1 MKLVIDLGNTF
12 QKLAVF
18 SGEEMVY
25 VEMPVKITMKLLL
38 SIFNRFTI
46 NSAII
51 SSVIN
56 HDKEIE
62 SFISSR
68 CHCVVLDHNTPLPLV
83 NKYES
88 PETLGKDRLA
98 AAVAGNHLFLHE
110 DVLVID
116 AGTCIKYDFIN
127 SKAEYLGGAIS
138 PGLRI
143 KFNAL
148 HTFTEKLPLVELNH
162 FNGLIGKTTTESL
175 LSGVINGTVA
185 EIDGIIDRY
194 REIYPQI
201 QVVLSGG
208 DAEYLV
214 SKLKNKTFAVSY
226 IVLNG
231 LKIILDYND
240 NQETN

>member
-25 VEMPVKITMKLLL
+25 VEISEQITMKLLL
-38 SIFNRFTI
+38 SIFNRFAI
-46 NSAII
+46 ISAII
-51 SSVIN
+51 SSVIH

-62 SFISSR
+62 SFINSR
-68 CHCVVLDHNTPLPLV
+68 CQCVVLDHNTALPLL

-88 PETLGKDRLA
+88 TETLGKDRLA
-98 AAVAGNHLFLHE
+98 AAVAGNHFFSHN

-127 SKAEYLGGAIS
+127 SKSEYHGGAIS
-138 PGLRI
+138 PGLRM

-162 FNGLIGKTTTESL
+162 FNALVGKTTSESL
-175 LSGVINGTVA
+175 LSGVINGTLA

-240 NQETN
+240 NQKTH

>member
-1 MKLVIDLGNTF
+1 MKLVLDLGNTS

-18 SGEEMVY
+18 SGEEMVFI
-25 VEMPVKITMKLLL
+25 EIPELITTNLLL
-38 SIFNRFTI
+38 NIFNQFAI
-46 NSAII
+46 DSAII
-51 SSVIN
+51 SSVIH

-62 SFISSR
+62 SVVHAR

-98 AAVAGNHLFLHE
+98 AVVAGNHLFPHK

-127 SKAEYLGGAIS
+127 SKSEYLGGAIS
-138 PGLRI
+138 PGLQM
-143 KFNAL
+143 KFIAL

-162 FNGLIGKTTTESL
+162 FNSLVGKNTSESL
-175 LSGVINGTVA
+175 LSGVVNGSIA

-194 REIYPQI
+194 SAIYPQI

-240 NQETN
+240 NQKSP